1 MKRIL
6 ISAVLLIAISF
17 PVSQAQEN
25 KTIGSQLDNATVFF
39 RGAELTHTATAQLTA
54 GENEIYIEGLSP
66 VVDANSLRIKA
77 SNNVLITASEFSV
90 DYLSSGKA
98 LTPMLKKLQDSIT
111 IYRADID
118 RVGIDMKVNREMI
131 GYLQTGISKNVS
143 GSEAGLGIDELVKTM
158 DYYKSKSIELE
169 TAYTELKKRETRLK
183 ESVSRLQKQ
192 YNQESG
198 KGTKTSGVL
207 KLNVSAQAAVRTTFT
222 ITYYTAAGRW
232 IPYYDINIAATD
244 QPIRITAKAKV
255 SQTTGLDW
263 DKVKLTLSTAVPSNG
278 KEAPLFSTWFL
289 QRIQPVMLRGRA
301 SGVMAN
307 KAVQNTY
314 SYDRDEMVV
323 AEAEVQEMALPAAAP
338 TMDDYITTAN
348 NELNVTYVID
358 RLYAVP
364 GNGKEQSI
372 DLLTKEASAE
382 YKYYSAPKLDP
393 ETYLLAEI
401 PDWEKLDLL
410 SAKANITYDGT
421 YVGETYIDARSTHEK
436 LSLSLGTDK
445 RVAVKREKMQD
456 FSSKKSLGS
465 DIQQVFTYKLT
476 VKNNQ
481 TRPIRMVL
489 KDQYP
494 KSTDKSIEV
503 KLLKENTTDWTANNE
518 DVGVLSWESEF
529 QPGETKVYQI
539 SYSVKYP
546 KDAQLNL

>member
-1 MKRIL
+1 MKSIL
-6 ISAVLLIAISF
+6 TTAALLIAISV
-17 PVSQAQEN
+17 PVSQAQEK
-25 KTIGSQLDNATVFF
+25 KTVGSQLDNATVFF

-66 VVDANSLRIKA
+66 VVDANSLRVKA
-77 SNNVLITASEFSV
+77 SGNVLVAASEFSV
-90 DYLSSGKA
+90 DYLSSAKA
-98 LTPMLKKLQDSIT
+98 LSPMLKKLQDSIT
-111 IYRADID
+111 IYRADLD

-158 DYYKSKSIELE
+158 DYYKTKSIELE

-198 KGTKTSGVL
+198 KGSKTSGVL

-232 IPYYDINIAATD
+232 VPYYDINIAATD

-289 QRIQPVMLRGRA
+289 QRIQPVALRGRA
-301 SGVMAN
+301 SGLMAN

-314 SYDRDEMVV
+314 SYDVDEMVV
-323 AEAEVQEMALPAAAP
+323 AEAEMALPAAAP
-338 TMDDYITTAN
+338 VMDDYITTAN
-348 NELNVTYVID
+348 NELNVTYAID
-358 RLYAVP
+358 RSYAIP

-401 PDWEKLDLL
+401 TDWEKLDLL

-421 YVGETYIDARSTHEK
+421 YVGETYIDARSTQEK
-436 LSLSLGTDK
+436 LTLSLGTDK

-503 KLLKENTTDWTANNE
+503 KLLKENTTDATANNE